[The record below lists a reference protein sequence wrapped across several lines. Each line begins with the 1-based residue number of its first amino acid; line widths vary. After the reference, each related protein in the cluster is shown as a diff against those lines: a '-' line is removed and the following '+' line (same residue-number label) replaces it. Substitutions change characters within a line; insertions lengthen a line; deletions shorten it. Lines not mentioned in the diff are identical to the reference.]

1 MSTSRKN
8 HSINILIYLCLFSLL
23 FSGCAGQQYGAVE
36 FSSTPSGAEV
46 INLKDDTVLGS
57 TPVRVLW
64 KGDAGSSEKVVVQ
77 FKKSGFYE
85 KISSIW
91 VNKRHDSRQNAEN
104 DAVQIHAELIKYK

>member
-1 MSTSRKN
+1 MNTNSKN
-8 HSINILIYLCLFSLL
+8 NSIHILFYICLFSLF
-23 FSGCAGQQYGAVE
+23 FSGCAVQQYGAVE
-36 FSSTPSGAEV
+36 FSSTPTGAEV

-77 FKKSGFYE
+77 FNKAGYYE

-91 VNKRHDSRQNAEN
+91 VNKRHETRQNAEQ